1 MKKNKKTYAIGLMSG
16 TSTDGVDVACI
27 EFNSKKEIK
36 LIAFES
42 YSYPDELK
50 KSLLKI
56 GNSGETTAAEIS
68 SLNVKVGRCFAN
80 SVLKLISKHH
90 LEKLALDFIGSHGQ
104 TISHTPKGGVYG
116 NQILSPS
123 TLQIGDPSIIS
134 ELTGLTVVSNM
145 RLRDIAVGGTG
156 APLTPWAH
164 QKLFENKNYP
174 SAFLNLGGI
183 ANITFIPKTKD
194 NGLFGFDCGPANM
207 IIDRLVSCYTKN
219 KKEFDDQG
227 KIASNGKIHKKELD
241 WLMRNPYLSKNPP
254 KSTGREDFGK
264 EFSEKLM
271 LRFESKKISIND
283 ALATTTAFTV
293 ETICHSID
301 KFFPKNKPI
310 CELIVGGGGTKNK
323 TLMSFLETKL
333 NPIPVI
339 LSDDKGFP
347 HEAVEAVCFAL
358 LALATISNM
367 PSNIL
372 ASTGA
377 KSEVVLGNI
386 TPGSNFNKLYKF
398 RHENIFY

>member
-1 MKKNKKTYAIGLMSG
+1 MLKPNKKIYAIGLMSG

-27 EFNSKKEIK
+27 ELNSKKEIT
-36 LIAFES
+36 LLAFES

-50 KSLLKI
+50 KRLLNI

-68 SLNVKVGRCFAN
+68 SLNVKVGTCFAN
-80 SVLKLISKHH
+80 SVLNLISKYH
-90 LEKLALDFIGSHGQ
+90 LEKLNLDFIGSHGQ
-104 TISHTPKGGVYG
+104 TISHTPKGGVYN

-134 ELTGLTVVSNM
+134 ELTGLTVISNM
-145 RLRDIAVGGTG
+145 RTRDVAVGGTG

-183 ANITFIPKTKD
+183 ANITFIPKAKD

-207 IIDRLVSCYTKN
+207 IIDRLVSSYTKN

-227 KIASNGKIHKKELD
+227 KIASKGKIHKKELD
-241 WLMRNPYLSKNPP
+241 WLMKNPYLSKPPP
-254 KSTGREDFGK
+254 KSTGREDFGE
-264 EFSEKLM
+264 EFSEKIM
-271 LRFESKKISIND
+271 LRFESKKMSVYD
-283 ALATTTAFTV
+283 ALATTTAYTA
-293 ETICHSID
+293 ESICHSIE

-310 CELIVGGGGTKNK
+310 YELIVGGGGAKNK
-323 TLMSFLETKL
+323 TLMSLLETKL
-333 NPIPVI
+333 NPIPIVI
-339 LSDDKGFP
+339 SDNKGFP

-358 LALATISNM
+358 LAWATIYNM

-386 TPGSNFNKLYKF
+386 TPGSNFNQLYRFK
-398 RHENIFY
+398 H